1 MKKIRHILLLVL
13 LTALFVL
20 PSCDSVSPAK
30 DETVPDAAVTDNTA
44 ADIPATAAA
53 ADGYYT
59 IDPNEV
65 SAAVRFYDYDVNGT
79 TVQILA
85 LRDDADGVHVAF
97 NTCQSCSP
105 SPKAYYLQDGDRL
118 VCQNCGFDFTADEVG
133 ITHGGCNPW
142 PVDGI
147 EITEQAIRIPVA
159 SVEAMAPRFANWD
172 GPKE

>member
-1 MKKIRHILLLVL
+1 MKRNGPVWLLILLA
-13 LTALFVL
+13 ALFVL
-20 PSCDSVSPAK
+20 PSCGSAGSGENA
-30 DETVPDAAVTDNTA
+30 TA
-44 ADIPATAAA
+44 ADVAVTEGSVTAPTEE
-53 ADGYYT
+53 GCYT
-59 IDPNEV
+59 LDPNEI
-65 SAAVRFYDYDVNGT
+65 SAAVRTYNYDVDGT
-79 TVQILA
+79 TVQLLA
-85 LRDDADGVHVAF
+85 LRDDAGGIHVAF

-147 EITEQAIRIPVA
+147 GITEQAIRIPVA